1 MAGPMRAPGTGG
13 PGRGHNFR
21 EKEKPK
27 DLKATLKKLSRYI
40 GYNKKLFISSIVVIL
55 IVTGL
60 NLLTP
65 IFQSEALGAI
75 TLDENNTI
83 NKDRFHTFLLL
94 MLVAYILVACFSFFQ
109 NYIAARL
116 SQETVR
122 KMRNDLFS
130 KFTRLPIKFIDTHS
144 HGDLMSRMTNDVENV
159 SNTISQSIAS
169 LVSGIVTILGTLTIM
184 IVKSWSLTLI
194 TLGSTVLTLL
204 ASSLIMKKMTPL
216 FRRRS
221 QELGQLNGHAEEM
234 ITGYKTV
241 AAYSKEEDVLEEF
254 STLSNKLTKTTIVG
268 EIWGG
273 SMGPIMNGIGNLT
286 YLAIAIIGS
295 YIILN
300 NPSFIVTFSKDVVT
314 RDVAIATLAYFLTA
328 AKQFSRPINEIA
340 NLFGQVINA
349 MAGAERV
356 FEVIDSDNEVDEG
369 TKEIN
374 LDTFEGHIEFKN
386 VNFSYVEGQRVL
398 KNFSLKVDPG
408 EKIAL
413 VGHTGSGKTTI
424 VNLLMRFYDVDD
436 GEILIDGVNINEIKK
451 ESLRNTISIVLQ
463 DTVLFIDTIA
473 SNIKY
478 GKLDASFEEM
488 KNAAILANV
497 NFFVKKL
504 PERYDTMLTES
515 GSNLSQGQRQLLSI
529 SRAVLKDPKIL
540 ILDEATS
547 SVDTRTEK
555 NIQDAMV
562 NLMKNRTN
570 LIIAHR
576 LSTIQDADKIVVIDH
591 GEILEIGNH
600 YELLEKQGKY
610 YDLYMTQFAGKEI

>member
-1 MAGPMRAPGTGG
+1 MAGPMGRG
-13 PGRGHNFR
+13 PGRGRDFS
-21 EKEKPK
+21 EKQKPK
-27 DLKATLKKLSRYI
+27 DIKATI
-40 GYNKKLFISSIVVIL
+40 KKLFISSISVIL
-55 IVTGL
+55 VVTIL
-60 NLLTP
+60 NLIAP
-65 IFQSEALGAI
+65 ILQSEALGSI
-75 TLDENNTI
+75 TLDEFNKI
-83 NKDRFHTFLLL
+83 NPDGFKTYLTLLL
-94 MLVAYILVACFSFFQ
+94 VVYLLVAVFSFFQ
-109 NYIAARL
+109 NYISTRL
-116 SQETVR
+116 SQSTVR
-122 KMRNDLFS
+122 KMRTDLFT
-130 KFTRLPIKFIDTHS
+130 KFTKLPIKFIDTHS

-159 SNTISQSIAS
+159 SNTISHSISS
-169 LVSGIVTILGTLTIM
+169 LVSGLVTIFGTLIIM

-194 TLGSTVLTLL
+194 TLMSTVLTLL
-204 ASSLIMKKMTPL
+204 ASSLLMKKMTPL

-221 QELGQLNGHAEEM
+221 KELGDLNGLSEEM
-234 ITGYKTV
+234 ITGYKTLV
-241 AAYSKEEDVLEEF
+241 AYSKEEDINEEF
-254 STLSNKLTKTTIVG
+254 DKLSTKLTKTTIKG

-273 SMGPIMNGIGNLT
+273 SMGPIMNGIGNFT
-286 YLAIAIIGS
+286 YLVIAIIGS
-295 YIILN
+295 YIILE
-300 NPSFIVTFSKDVVT
+300 NPRLIVTFSSEPVT
-314 RDVAIATLAYFLTA
+314 RAVAVATLAYFLSA
-328 AKQFSRPINEIA
+328 ARQFSRPINEIA
-340 NLFGQVINA
+340 NLFGQIINA

-356 FEVIDSDNEVDEG
+356 FEVIDSENEVDEG

-386 VNFSYVEGQRVL
+386 VYFSYVEGEPVL

-424 VNLLMRFYDVDD
+424 VNLLMRFYDIDE
-436 GEILIDGVNINEIKK
+436 GEILIDGVNIKEITK

-463 DTVLFIDTIA
+463 DTVLFIDSIA
-473 SNIKY
+473 NNIKY

-488 KNAAILANV
+488 KAAAILANV

-504 PERYDTMLTES
+504 PDRYDTMLTEG

-600 YELLEKQGKY
+600 NELLEKEGKY
-610 YDLYMTQFAGKEI
+610 YELYMTQFAGKEI

>member
-1 MAGPMRAPGTGG
+1 MAGPMRMGPG
-13 PGRGHNFR
+13 PGRGHNFK

-40 GYNKKLFISSIVVIL
+40 GYNKKLFISSLVVIL
-55 IVTGL
+55 IVTVL
-60 NLLTP
+60 NLITP
-65 IFQSEALGAI
+65 VLQSEALGAI
-75 TLDENNTI
+75 TLDENNMI
-83 NKDRFHTFLLL
+83 NADKFYTYLTL
-94 MLVAYILVACFSFFQ
+94 MLVAYIAVACFSFFQ

-122 KMRNDLFS
+122 RMRNDLFS

-169 LVSGIVTILGTLTIM
+169 LVSGIVTIIGTLGIM

-194 TLGSTVLTLL
+194 TLGSTVLTIF

-221 QELGQLNGHAEEM
+221 SELGALNGHAEEM
-234 ITGYKTV
+234 ITGYKTMV
-241 AAYSKEEDVLEEF
+241 AYSKEEDVLEDF
-254 STLSNKLTKTTIVG
+254 SKLSNKLTKTTIVG

-295 YIILN
+295 YVILK

-314 RDVAIATLAYFLTA
+314 RDVAIATLAYFLVA
-328 AKQFSRPINEIA
+328 ARQFSRPINEIA
-340 NLFGQVINA
+340 NLFGQIINA

-356 FEVIDSDNEVDEG
+356 FEVVDSDNEIDEG
-369 TKEIN
+369 TKEIDLN
-374 LDTFEGHIEFKN
+374 TFEGHIEFKN
-386 VNFSYVEGQRVL
+386 VNFSYVEGQKVL

-436 GEILIDGVNINEIKK
+436 GEILIDGVNIKEIKK

-463 DTVLFIDTIA
+463 DTVLFIDSIA
-473 SNIKY
+473 NNIKY
-478 GKLDASFEEM
+478 GKLDATFEEM
-488 KNAAILANV
+488 KDAAILANV

-600 YELLEKQGKY
+600 NELLAKQGKY
-610 YDLYMTQFAGKEI
+610 YELYMTQFAGKEI

>member
-1 MAGPMRAPGTGG
+1 MAGQMGGRG
-13 PGRGHNFR
+13 PGRGRDFS
-21 EKEKPK
+21 EKQKPK
-27 DLKATLKKLSRYI
+27 DIKATIKKLSRYI
-40 GYNKKLFISSIVVIL
+40 SYNKKLFISSIAVIL
-55 IVTGL
+55 VVTIL
-60 NLLTP
+60 NLIAP
-65 IFQSEALGAI
+65 ILQSEALGSI
-75 TLDENNTI
+75 TLDEFNKI
-83 NKDRFHTFLLL
+83 NPDGFKFYLTMLLVVYL
-94 MLVAYILVACFSFFQ
+94 LVAVFSFFQ
-109 NYIAARL
+109 NYISTRL
-116 SQETVR
+116 SQSTVR
-122 KMRNDLFS
+122 KMRTDLFT

-159 SNTISQSIAS
+159 SNTISHSISS
-169 LVSGIVTILGTLTIM
+169 LVSGIVTILGTLVIM

-194 TLGSTVLTLL
+194 TLMSTVLTLL
-204 ASSLIMKKMTPL
+204 ASSLLMKKMTPL

-221 QELGQLNGHAEEM
+221 QELGDLNGLSEEM
-234 ITGYKTV
+234 ITGYKTLV
-241 AAYSKEEDVLEEF
+241 AYSKEEDINAEF
-254 STLSNKLTKTTIVG
+254 DKLSTRLTKTTIKG

-286 YLAIAIIGS
+286 YLVIAIVGS
-295 YIILN
+295 YIILK
-300 NPSFIVTFSKDVVT
+300 NPRLIVTFSSEPVT
-314 RDVAIATLAYFLTA
+314 RAVAIATLAYFLSA
-328 AKQFSRPINEIA
+328 ARQFSRPINEIA
-340 NLFGQVINA
+340 NLFGQIINA

-356 FEVIDSDNEVDEG
+356 FEVIDSENESDEG
-369 TKEIN
+369 TKEID
-374 LDTFEGHIEFKN
+374 LDKFEGHIEFKN
-386 VNFSYVEGQRVL
+386 VYFSYVEGEPVL

-413 VGHTGSGKTTI
+413 VGHTGSGKTTS
-424 VNLLMRFYDVDD
+424 VNLLMRFYDIDE
-436 GEILIDGVNINEIKK
+436 GEILIDGVNIKDITK

-463 DTVLFIDTIA
+463 DTVLFIDSIA
-473 SNIKY
+473 NNIKY
-478 GKLDASFEEM
+478 GKLDATFEEM
-488 KNAAILANV
+488 KAAAILANV

-504 PERYDTMLTES
+504 PDRYDTMLTEG

-600 YELLEKQGKY
+600 YELLEKEGKY
-610 YDLYMTQFAGKEI
+610 YELYMTQFAGKEI

>member
-1 MAGPMRAPGTGG
+1 MAGPMMGRG
-13 PGRGHNFR
+13 PGGRGRDFSM
-21 EKEKPK
+21 KQKPK
-27 DLKATLKKLSRYI
+27 DLKATLKKLTRYI
-40 GYNKKLFISSIVVIL
+40 GYNKKLFISLVTSLL
-55 IVTGL
+55 IVTVL
-60 NLLTP
+60 NLIAPVL
-65 IFQSEALGAI
+65 QSNALGSI
-75 TLDENNTI
+75 TLDENNMI
-83 NKDRFHTFLLL
+83 DKDGFSLNLTLLF
-94 MLVAYILVACFSFFQ
+94 VVYILVAVGNFFSNF
-109 NYIAARL
+109 ISTRL
-116 SQETVR
+116 SQSTVR
-122 KMRNDLFS
+122 KMRQDLFD

-159 SNTISQSIAS
+159 SNTISQSVGS
-169 LVSGIVTILGTLTIM
+169 LATGIITIIGTLSIM
-184 IVKSWSLTLI
+184 IVKSWSLTII
-194 TLGSTVLTLL
+194 TLLSTALTVF
-204 ASSLIMKKMTPL
+204 ASSFIMKKMTPL

-221 QELGQLNGHAEEM
+221 AELGELNGLSEEM
-234 ITGYKTV
+234 ITGYKTLV
-241 AAYSKEEDVLEEF
+241 AYSKEEDVNAEF
-254 STLSNKLTKTTIVG
+254 DRLSTRLTKTTIRG
-268 EIWGG
+268 EIIGG

-286 YLAIAIIGS
+286 YLAIAIVGS
-295 YIILN
+295 YIILK
-300 NPSFIVTFSKDVVT
+300 NPRLIVTFSSEPVT
-314 RDVAIATLAYFLTA
+314 RAVAIATLAYFLSA

-340 NLFGQVINA
+340 NLFGQIINA

-356 FEVIDSDNEVDEG
+356 FEVIDSENEVDEG
-369 TKEIN
+369 KLEID
-374 LDTFEGHIEFKN
+374 LDTFKGNIEFKN
-386 VNFSYVEGQRVL
+386 VNFSYVEGQPVL
-398 KNFSLKVDPG
+398 KNFSLSVKPG

-424 VNLLMRFYDVDD
+424 VNLLMRFYDIDD
-436 GEILIDGVNINEIKK
+436 GEILIDGVNIKDITK

-473 SNIKY
+473 NNIKY
-478 GKLDASFEEM
+478 GKLDATFEEM
-488 KNAAILANV
+488 KAAAILANV

-504 PERYDTMLTES
+504 PDRYETMLTES

-600 YELLEKQGKY
+600 YELLAKEGKY
-610 YDLYMTQFAGKEI
+610 YELYMTQFAGKEI

>member
-1 MAGPMRAPGTGG
+1 MAGPMGGRG
-13 PGRGHNFR
+13 PGRGRDFK

-27 DLKATLKKLSRYI
+27 DIKATIKKLMKYI
-40 GYNKKLFISSIVVIL
+40 GYNKKLFISSLVVIL
-55 IVTGL
+55 IVTIL
-60 NLLTP
+60 NLIAPVL
-65 IFQSEALGAI
+65 QSEALGTI
-75 TLDENNTI
+75 TLNENNQI
-83 NKDRFHTFLLL
+83 NPEGFKYYLVILIVVYL
-94 MLVAYILVACFSFFQ
+94 LVAIFTFFQ
-109 NYIAARL
+109 NYISAKL

-159 SNTISQSIAS
+159 SNTVSQSIAS
-169 LVSGIVTILGTLTIM
+169 LISGLVTIFGTLVIM
-184 IVKSWSLTLI
+184 IIKSWSLTLI
-194 TLGSTVLTLL
+194 TLGSTVLTIFF
-204 ASSLIMKKMTPL
+204 SSLLMKKMTPL

-221 QELGQLNGHAEEM
+221 SELGDLNGQAEEM
-234 ITGYKTV
+234 ITGYKTL
-241 AAYSKEEDVLEEF
+241 AAYSKEEDAVDEF
-254 STLSNKLTKTTIVG
+254 SNLSNKLTKTTIHG

-300 NPSFIVTFSKDVVT
+300 NRSLIATFSNEPIT
-314 RDVAIATLAYFLTA
+314 RAAAIAILAYFLTA
-328 AKQFSRPINEIA
+328 AKQLSRPINEIA
-340 NLFGQVINA
+340 NLFGQIINA

-356 FEVIDSDNEVDEG
+356 FEVIDADNEVDNGKKVIDLE
-369 TKEIN
+369 
-374 LDTFEGHIEFKN
+374 TFKGNIEFKN
-386 VNFSYVEGQRVL
+386 VYFSYVPGEPVL
-398 KNFSLKVDPG
+398 KNFSLVVNPG

-424 VNLLMRFYDVDD
+424 VNLLMRFYDVDE
-436 GEILIDGVNINEIKK
+436 GEILIDGVNINDITK

-473 SNIKY
+473 KNIKY
-478 GKLDASFEEM
+478 GKLDATFEEM
-488 KNAAILANV
+488 KAAAILANV

-515 GSNLSQGQRQLLSI
+515 GSNLSQGQRQLLSNA
-529 SRAVLKDPKIL
+529 RAVLKDPKIL

-555 NIQDAMV
+555 NIQDAMI

-570 LIIAHR
+570 LIIAHI
-576 LSTIQDADKIVVIDH
+576 LSTIQDSDKIVVIDH
-591 GEILEIGNH
+591 GEILEVGDHN
-600 YELLEKQGKY
+600 ELLQKQGKY

>member
-1 MAGPMRAPGTGG
+1 MAGPMMGRG
-13 PGRGHNFR
+13 PGGRGRDFSI
-21 EKEKPK
+21 KQKPK
-27 DLKATLKKLSRYI
+27 DLKATLNKLIRYI
-40 GYNKKLFISSIVVIL
+40 SFNKNLFIISISTLL
-55 IVTGL
+55 ITAIL
-60 NLLTP
+60 NLIAP
-65 IFQSEALGAI
+65 ILQSNALGAI
-75 TLDENNTI
+75 TLDENNNI
-83 NKDRFHTFLLL
+83 NPDGFFTNLILLL
-94 MLVAYILVACFSFFQ
+94 VVYTLSALFTFFSNF
-109 NYIAARL
+109 ISTRL
-116 SQETVR
+116 SQSTVR
-122 KMRNDLFS
+122 KMRTDLFN

-159 SNTISQSIAS
+159 SNTISQSVGS
-169 LVSGIVTILGTLTIM
+169 LVSGIVTIIGTLSIM
-184 IVKSWSLTLI
+184 IIKSWSLTII
-194 TLGSTVLTLL
+194 TLLSTFLTIL
-204 ASSLIMKKMTPL
+204 ASSTLMKKMTPL

-221 QELGQLNGHAEEM
+221 SELGELNGLSEEM
-234 ITGYKTV
+234 ITGYKTLV
-241 AAYSKEEDVLEEF
+241 AYSKEKDVNNEF
-254 STLSNKLTKTTIVG
+254 DRLSSRLTKTTIKG
-268 EIWGG
+268 EIIGG

-286 YLAIAIIGS
+286 YLLIAVVGS
-295 YIILN
+295 FIILKN
-300 NPSFIVTFSKDVVT
+300 QSLIVTFSKEPVT
-314 RDVAIATLAYFLTA
+314 RAVAITTLAYFLSA

-340 NLFGQVINA
+340 NLFGQIINA

-356 FEVIDSDNEVDEG
+356 FEVIDSDNEIDEG

-374 LDTFEGHIEFKN
+374 LDTFKGNIEFKN
-386 VNFSYVEGQRVL
+386 VNFSYVEGQPVL
-398 KNFSLKVDPG
+398 KNFSLSVNPG

-424 VNLLMRFYDVDD
+424 VNLLMRFYDIDE
-436 GEILIDGVNINEIKK
+436 GEILIDGVNIKEITK

-473 SNIKY
+473 NNIKY
-478 GKLDASFEEM
+478 GKLDATFEEM
-488 KNAAILANV
+488 KEAAILANV

-504 PERYDTMLTES
+504 PERYETMLTES

-600 YELLEKQGKY
+600 NELLAKEGKY
-610 YDLYMTQFAGKEI
+610 YELYMTQFAGKEI

>member
-1 MAGPMRAPGTGG
+1 M
-13 PGRGHNFR
+13 
-21 EKEKPK
+21 
-27 DLKATLKKLSRYI
+27 LL
-40 GYNKKLFISSIVVIL
+40 VVYL
-55 IVTGL
+55 
-60 NLLTP
+60 
-65 IFQSEALGAI
+65 
-75 TLDENNTI
+75 
-83 NKDRFHTFLLL
+83 
-94 MLVAYILVACFSFFQ
+94 LVAVFSFFQ
-109 NYIAARL
+109 NYISTRL
-116 SQETVR
+116 SQSTVR
-122 KMRNDLFS
+122 KMRTDLFT

-159 SNTISQSIAS
+159 SNTISNSISS
-169 LVSGIVTILGTLTIM
+169 LVSGIITILGTLIIM

-194 TLGSTVLTLL
+194 TLMSTVLTLL
-204 ASSLIMKKMTPL
+204 ASSLLMKKMTPL

-221 QELGQLNGHAEEM
+221 QELGDLNGLSEEM
-234 ITGYKTV
+234 ITGYKTLV
-241 AAYSKEEDVLEEF
+241 AYSKEEDINAEF
-254 STLSNKLTKTTIVG
+254 DKLSTRLTKTTIKG

-286 YLAIAIIGS
+286 YLVIAIVGS
-295 YIILN
+295 YIILK
-300 NPSFIVTFSKDVVT
+300 NPRLIVTFSSEPVT
-314 RDVAIATLAYFLTA
+314 RAVAIATLAYFLSA
-328 AKQFSRPINEIA
+328 ARQFSRPINEIA
-340 NLFGQVINA
+340 NLFGQIINA

-356 FEVIDSDNEVDEG
+356 FEVIDSENEIDEG
-369 TKEIN
+369 TKEID
-374 LDTFEGHIEFKN
+374 LDKFEGHIEFKN
-386 VNFSYVEGQRVL
+386 VYFSYVEGEPVL

-424 VNLLMRFYDVDD
+424 VNLLMRFYDIDE
-436 GEILIDGVNINEIKK
+436 GEILIDGVNIKDITK

-463 DTVLFIDTIA
+463 DTVLFIDSIA
-473 SNIKY
+473 NNIKY
-478 GKLDASFEEM
+478 GKLDATFEEM
-488 KNAAILANV
+488 KAAAILANV

-504 PERYDTMLTES
+504 PDRYDTTLTEG

-600 YELLEKQGKY
+600 YELLEKEGKY
-610 YDLYMTQFAGKEI
+610 YELYMTQFAGKEI

>member
-1 MAGPMRAPGTGG
+1 MAGPMG
-13 PGRGHNFR
+13 GRGHGRGRDFK

-27 DLKATLKKLSRYI
+27 DIKATMKKLLRYI
-40 GYNKKLFISSIVVIL
+40 GYSKKLFISSIIIIL

-60 NLLTP
+60 NLITP
-65 IFQSEALGAI
+65 VLQSEALGAI
-75 TLDENNTI
+75 TLDENNNI
-83 NKDRFHTFLLL
+83 NPDKFSLYLVL
-94 MLVAYILVACFSFFQ
+94 MIVAYLSVAVFSFFQ
-109 NYIAARL
+109 NYISARL

-122 KMRNDLFS
+122 KMRNDLFE

-159 SNTISQSIAS
+159 SNTISQSISS
-169 LVSGIVTILGTLTIM
+169 LVSGIVTIIGTLVIM

-194 TLGSTVLTLL
+194 TLLSTVLTIT
-204 ASSLIMKKMTPL
+204 ASTLIMKKMTPL

-221 QELGQLNGHAEEM
+221 SELGDLNGYAEEM
-234 ITGYKTV
+234 ITGYKTL
-241 AAYSKEEDVLEEF
+241 AAYSKEEDANSEF
-254 STLSNKLTKTTIVG
+254 SRLSSKLTKTTIHG

-286 YLAIAIIGS
+286 YLVIAILGS
-295 YIILN
+295 YIILK
-300 NPSFIVTFSKDVVT
+300 NPSLIVTFSKEPVT
-314 RDVAIATLAYFLTA
+314 RAVAIATLAYFLTA
-328 AKQFSRPINEIA
+328 ARQFSRPINEIA
-340 NLFGQVINA
+340 NLFGQIVNA

-356 FEVIDSDNEVDEG
+356 FEVVDAENEVDEG
-369 TKEIN
+369 KQVID
-374 LDTFEGHIEFKN
+374 LDSFKGNIEFKN

-398 KNFSLKVDPG
+398 KNFSLTVKPG

-424 VNLLMRFYDVDD
+424 
-436 GEILIDGVNINEIKK
+436 
-451 ESLRNTISIVLQ
+451 SIVLQ

-473 SNIKY
+473 NNIKY

-488 KNAAILANV
+488 KAAAILANV

-610 YDLYMTQFAGKEI
+610 YELYMTQFAGKEI

>member
-1 MAGPMRAPGTGG
+1 MAGPMMGRG
-13 PGRGHNFR
+13 PGGRGRDFSM
-21 EKEKPK
+21 KQKPK
-27 DLKATLKKLSRYI
+27 DLKATLKKLTRYI
-40 GYNKKLFISSIVVIL
+40 GYNKKLFISLVTSLL
-55 IVTGL
+55 IVTVL
-60 NLLTP
+60 NLIAPVL
-65 IFQSEALGAI
+65 QSNALGSI
-75 TLDENNTI
+75 TLDENNMI
-83 NKDRFHTFLLL
+83 DKDGFSLNLTLLF
-94 MLVAYILVACFSFFQ
+94 VVYILVAVGNFFSNF
-109 NYIAARL
+109 ISTRL
-116 SQETVR
+116 SQSTVR
-122 KMRNDLFS
+122 KMRQDLFD

-159 SNTISQSIAS
+159 SNTISQSVGS
-169 LVSGIVTILGTLTIM
+169 LATGIITIIGTLSIM
-184 IVKSWSLTLI
+184 IVKSWSLTII
-194 TLGSTVLTLL
+194 TLLSTALTVF
-204 ASSLIMKKMTPL
+204 ASSFIMKKMTPL

-221 QELGQLNGHAEEM
+221 AELGELNGLSEEM
-234 ITGYKTV
+234 ITGYKTLV
-241 AAYSKEEDVLEEF
+241 AYSKEEDVNAEF
-254 STLSNKLTKTTIVG
+254 DRLSTRLTKTTIRG
-268 EIWGG
+268 EIIGG

-286 YLAIAIIGS
+286 YLAIAIVGS
-295 YIILN
+295 YIILK
-300 NPSFIVTFSKDVVT
+300 NPRLIVTFSSEPVT
-314 RDVAIATLAYFLTA
+314 RAVAIATLAYFLSA

-340 NLFGQVINA
+340 NLFGQIINA

-356 FEVIDSDNEVDEG
+356 FEVIDSENEVDEG
-369 TKEIN
+369 KLEID
-374 LDTFEGHIEFKN
+374 LDTFKGNIEFKN
-386 VNFSYVEGQRVL
+386 VNFSYVEGQPVL
-398 KNFSLKVDPG
+398 KNFSLSVKPG

-424 VNLLMRFYDVDD
+424 VNLLMRFYDIDD
-436 GEILIDGVNINEIKK
+436 GEILIDGVNIKDITK

-473 SNIKY
+473 NNIKY
-478 GKLDASFEEM
+478 GKLDATFEEM
-488 KNAAILANV
+488 KAAAILANV

-504 PERYDTMLTES
+504 PDRYETMLTES

-600 YELLEKQGKY
+600 YELLEKEGKY
-610 YDLYMTQFAGKEI
+610 YELYMTQFAGKEI

>member
-1 MAGPMRAPGTGG
+1 MAGPMRG
-13 PGRGHNFR
+13 PGRGRDFSP
-21 EKEKPK
+21 KEKPK
-27 DLKATLKKLSRYI
+27 NLKETLKKLTKYI
-40 GYNKKLFISSIVVIL
+40 GYSKKLFISSLVIIL
-55 IVTGL
+55 MVTGL
-60 NLLTP
+60 NLITP
-65 IFQSEALGAI
+65 VLQSEALGSI
-75 TLDENNTI
+75 TLDENNQI
-83 NKDRFHTFLLL
+83 NVDKFKLFLTL
-94 MLVAYILVACFSFFQ
+94 MLVAYILVACLSFFQ
-109 NYIAARL
+109 NFIAAKL

-122 KMRNDLFS
+122 KMRTDLFN

-169 LVSGIVTILGTLTIM
+169 LVSGIVTIIGTLTIM
-184 IVKSWSLTLI
+184 IIKSWSLTLI
-194 TLGSTVLTLL
+194 TLGSTVLTIL

-216 FRRRS
+216 FRRKS
-221 QELGQLNGHAEEM
+221 QELGELNGHAEEM
-234 ITGYKTV
+234 ITGYKTL
-241 AAYSKEEDVLEEF
+241 AAYSKEEDALEEF
-254 STLSNKLTKTTIVG
+254 SNLSNKLTKTTIVG

-286 YLAIAIIGS
+286 YLVIAIVGS
-295 YIILN
+295 YIILK
-300 NPSFIVTFSKDVVT
+300 NPSLIVTFSKEPVT
-314 RDVAIATLAYFLTA
+314 RAVAVATLAYFLTA

-340 NLFGQVINA
+340 NLFGQIINA

-356 FEVIDSDNEVDEG
+356 FEVIDAENEIDEG
-369 TKEIN
+369 KKVID

-386 VNFSYVEGQRVL
+386 VTFSYVEGQKVL

-424 VNLLMRFYDVDD
+424 VNLLMRFYDVDE
-436 GEILIDGVNINEIKK
+436 GEILVDGVNINEITK

-473 SNIKY
+473 NNIKY
-478 GKLDASFEEM
+478 GKLDATFEEM
-488 KNAAILANV
+488 KQAAILANV

-591 GEILEIGNH
+591 GEILEVGNH
-600 YELLEKQGKY
+600 KELLAKEGKY

>member
-1 MAGPMRAPGTGG
+1 MAGPMMGRG
-13 PGRGHNFR
+13 PGGRGRDFSM
-21 EKEKPK
+21 KEKPK
-27 DLKATLKKLSRYI
+27 DLKNTLKKLTRYI
-40 GYNKKLFISSIVVIL
+40 GYNKKLFICLISSLL
-55 IVTGL
+55 IVTIL
-60 NLLTP
+60 NLIAPVL
-65 IFQSEALGAI
+65 QSNALGSI
-75 TLDENNTI
+75 TLDENNKI
-83 NKDRFHTFLLL
+83 DKDGFSLNLTLLL
-94 MLVAYILVACFSFFQ
+94 VVYILVAIGNFFSNF
-109 NYIAARL
+109 ISTRL
-116 SQETVR
+116 SQSTVR
-122 KMRNDLFS
+122 KMRQDLFD

-159 SNTISQSIAS
+159 SNTISQSVGS
-169 LVSGIVTILGTLTIM
+169 LATGIITIIGTLGIM
-184 IVKSWSLTLI
+184 IVKSWSLTII
-194 TLGSTVLTLL
+194 TLLSTALTIF
-204 ASSLIMKKMTPL
+204 ASSFIMKKMTPL

-221 QELGQLNGHAEEM
+221 SELGELNGLSEEM
-234 ITGYKTV
+234 ITGYKTLV
-241 AAYSKEEDVLEEF
+241 AYSKEEDVNAEF
-254 STLSNKLTKTTIVG
+254 DKLSTKLTKTTIHG
-268 EIWGG
+268 EIIGG

-286 YLAIAIIGS
+286 YLAIAIVGS
-295 YIILN
+295 YIILK
-300 NPSFIVTFSKDVVT
+300 NPRLIVTFSNEPVT
-314 RDVAIATLAYFLTA
+314 RAVAIATLAYFLSA

-340 NLFGQVINA
+340 NLFGQIINA

-356 FEVIDSDNEVDEG
+356 FEVIDSENEVDEG
-369 TKEIN
+369 KEVIDLN
-374 LDTFEGHIEFKN
+374 SFKGNIEFKN
-386 VNFSYVEGQRVL
+386 VNFSYVEGQPVL
-398 KNFSLKVDPG
+398 KNFSLSVKPG

-424 VNLLMRFYDVDD
+424 VNLLMRFYDIDE
-436 GEILIDGVNINEIKK
+436 GEILIDGVNIKDITK

-473 SNIKY
+473 NNIKY
-478 GKLDASFEEM
+478 GKLDATFEEM
-488 KNAAILANV
+488 KAAAILANV

-504 PERYDTMLTES
+504 PDRYETMLTES

-600 YELLEKQGKY
+600 DELLAKEGKY
-610 YDLYMTQFAGKEI
+610 YELYMTQFAGKEI

>member
-1 MAGPMRAPGTGG
+1 MAGPMGGRG
-13 PGRGHNFR
+13 PGGRGRDFSV
-21 EKEKPK
+21 KEKPK
-27 DLKATLKKLSRYI
+27 NIKETVKKLTRYI
-40 GYNKKLFISSIVVIL
+40 GYNKKLFISSLVIIL

-60 NLLTP
+60 NLLAP
-65 IFQSEALGAI
+65 VFQSEALGAI
-75 TLDENNTI
+75 TLDESNNI
-83 NKDRFHTFLLL
+83 NPSNFKLYLTLLIVTYL
-94 MLVAYILVACFSFFQ
+94 FVALFSFFQ
-109 NYIAARL
+109 NYISARL

-122 KMRNDLFS
+122 KLRTDLFS

-159 SNTISQSIAS
+159 SNTISSSISS
-169 LVSGIVTILGTLTIM
+169 LVSGVVTIIGTLTIM

-194 TLGSTVLTLL
+194 TLLSTVLTLL
-204 ASSLIMKKMTPL
+204 ASSLLMKKMTPL

-221 QELGQLNGHAEEM
+221 SELGELNGYAEEM
-234 ITGYKTV
+234 ITGYKTLV
-241 AAYSKEEDVLEEF
+241 AYSKEEDVNEELSKL
-254 STLSNKLTKTTIVG
+254 STRLTKTTIKG

-286 YLAIAIIGS
+286 YLVIAIIGS
-295 YIILN
+295 YIILK
-300 NPSFIVTFSKDVVT
+300 NPSFIVTFSKDTVT
-314 RDVAIATLAYFLTA
+314 RATAIATLAYFLTA
-328 AKQFSRPINEIA
+328 ARQFSRPINEIA
-340 NLFGQVINA
+340 NLFGQIINA

-356 FEVIDSDNEVDEG
+356 FEVIDSDNEIDEG
-369 TKEIN
+369 KIVIDYESFKGN
-374 LDTFEGHIEFKN
+374 IEFKN
-386 VNFSYVEGQRVL
+386 VNFSYVEGQPVL
-398 KNFSLKVDPG
+398 KNFSLSVKNG

-436 GEILIDGVNINEIKK
+436 GEILIDGVNINDITK

-473 SNIKY
+473 NNIKY

-488 KNAAILANV
+488 KQAAILANV

-555 NIQDAMV
+555 NIQDAMI

-610 YDLYMTQFAGKEI
+610 YELYMTQFAGKEI

>member
-1 MAGPMRAPGTGG
+1 MAGPMM
-13 PGRGHNFR
+13 GRGHGGRGRDFSI
-21 EKEKPK
+21 KQKPK
-27 DLKATLKKLSRYI
+27 NLKETMKKLFKYI
-40 GYNKKLFISSIVVIL
+40 GYNKFLFISSIVFIL
-55 IVTGL
+55 LTTGL
-60 NLLTP
+60 TLLAP
-65 IFQSEALGAI
+65 VVQSNALGAI
-75 TLDENNTI
+75 TLDENNKI
-83 NKDRFHTFLLL
+83 NPEGFKFFLILL
-94 MLVAYILVACFSFFQ
+94 IIIYIFESVFSFFQ
-109 NYIAARL
+109 NYISSRL
-116 SQETVR
+116 SQQTVR
-122 KMRNDLFS
+122 MMRKDLFA

-159 SNTISQSIAS
+159 SNTISQSISS
-169 LVSGIVTILGTLTIM
+169 LISGIVTIVGTLIIM

-194 TLGSTVLTLL
+194 TLMSTVLTILS
-204 ASSLIMKKMTPL
+204 SSLLMKKMTPL
-216 FRRRS
+216 FRRKS
-221 QELGQLNGHAEEM
+221 SELGELNGYAEEM
-234 ITGYKTV
+234 ITGYKTLV
-241 AAYSKEEDVLEEF
+241 AYSKEEEVNKKF
-254 STLSNKLTKTTIVG
+254 SELSTRLTKTTIKG

-273 SMGPIMNGIGNLT
+273 SMGPVMNGIGNLT
-286 YLAIAIIGS
+286 YLVIAIVGS
-295 YIILN
+295 YIILK
-300 NPSFIVTFSKDVVT
+300 NPSLIVTFSKEPVT
-314 RDVAIATLAYFLTA
+314 RAVAIATLAYFLTA
-328 AKQFSRPINEIA
+328 ARQFSRPINQIA
-340 NLFGQVINA
+340 NLFGQIINA

-356 FEVIDSDNEVDEG
+356 FEVIDTENEVDNG
-369 TKEIN
+369 KIEIN
-374 LDTFEGHIEFKN
+374 YENFKGNIEFKN
-386 VNFSYVEGQRVL
+386 VNFSYVEGQPVL
-398 KNFSLKVDPG
+398 KNFSLVVKPG

-424 VNLLMRFYDVDD
+424 VNLLMRFYDVDS
-436 GEILIDGVNINEIKK
+436 GEILIDGVNIQDITK

-473 SNIKY
+473 NNIKY
-478 GKLDASFEEM
+478 GKLDATFEEM
-488 KNAAILANV
+488 KEAAILANV

-555 NIQDAMV
+555 NIQDAMI

-600 YELLEKQGKY
+600 DELLAKQGMY
-610 YDLYMTQFAGKEI
+610 YELYMTQFAGNEI

>member
-1 MAGPMRAPGTGG
+1 MAGPMMGRG
-13 PGRGHNFR
+13 PGGRGRDFSM
-21 EKEKPK
+21 KQKPK
-27 DLKATLKKLSRYI
+27 DLKATLKKLTRYI
-40 GYNKKLFISSIVVIL
+40 GYNKKLFISLVTSLL
-55 IVTGL
+55 IVTVL
-60 NLLTP
+60 NLIAPVL
-65 IFQSEALGAI
+65 QSNALGSI
-75 TLDENNTI
+75 TLDENNMI
-83 NKDRFHTFLLL
+83 DKDGFSLNLTLLF
-94 MLVAYILVACFSFFQ
+94 VVYILVAVGNFFSNF
-109 NYIAARL
+109 ISTRL
-116 SQETVR
+116 SQSTVR
-122 KMRNDLFS
+122 KMRQDLFN

-159 SNTISQSIAS
+159 SNTISQSVGS
-169 LVSGIVTILGTLTIM
+169 LATGIITIIGTLSIM
-184 IVKSWSLTLI
+184 IVKSWSLTII
-194 TLGSTVLTLL
+194 TLLSTALTVF
-204 ASSLIMKKMTPL
+204 ASTFIMKKMTPI

-221 QELGQLNGHAEEM
+221 SELGELNGLSEEM
-234 ITGYKTV
+234 ITGYKTLV
-241 AAYSKEEDVLEEF
+241 AYSKEEDVNAEF
-254 STLSNKLTKTTIVG
+254 DRLSTRLTKTTIRG
-268 EIWGG
+268 EIIGG

-286 YLAIAIIGS
+286 YLAIAIVGS
-295 YIILN
+295 YIILK
-300 NPSFIVTFSKDVVT
+300 NPRLIVTFSSEPVT
-314 RDVAIATLAYFLTA
+314 RAVAIATLAYFLSA

-340 NLFGQVINA
+340 NLFGQIINA

-356 FEVIDSDNEVDEG
+356 FEVIDSENEVDEG
-369 TKEIN
+369 KLEID
-374 LDTFEGHIEFKN
+374 LDTFKGNIEFKN
-386 VNFSYVEGQRVL
+386 VNFSYVEGQPVL
-398 KNFSLKVDPG
+398 KNFSLSVKPG

-424 VNLLMRFYDVDD
+424 VNLLMRFYDIDD
-436 GEILIDGVNINEIKK
+436 GEILIDGVNIKDITK

-473 SNIKY
+473 NNIKY
-478 GKLDASFEEM
+478 GKLDATFEEM
-488 KNAAILANV
+488 KAAAILANV

-504 PERYDTMLTES
+504 PDRYETMLTES

-570 LIIAHR
+570 LIIAQR

-600 YELLEKQGKY
+600 DELLAKEGKY
-610 YDLYMTQFAGKEI
+610 YELYMTQFAGKEI

>member
-1 MAGPMRAPGTGG
+1 MAGPMGG
-13 PGRGHNFR
+13 PGRGRGRDFK

-27 DLKATLKKLSRYI
+27 DLKGTLKKLTKYI
-40 GYNKKLFISSIVVIL
+40 GYSKKLFISSIAVIL
-55 IVTGL
+55 VVTVL
-60 NLLTP
+60 NLINP
-65 IFQSEALGAI
+65 ILQSEALGAI
-75 TLDENNTI
+75 TLDENKNI
-83 NKDRFHTFLLL
+83 NPERFNLFLTL
-94 MLVAYILVACFSFFQ
+94 MIVTYLMVACFSFFQ

-194 TLGSTVLTLL
+194 TLASTGLTIF
-204 ASSLIMKKMTPL
+204 ASSFIMKKMTPL
-216 FRRRS
+216 FRRKS
-221 QELGQLNGHAEEM
+221 QELGELNGHAEEM
-234 ITGYKTV
+234 ITGYKTLV
-241 AAYSKEEDVLEEF
+241 AYSREEDALEEF
-254 STLSNKLTKTTIVG
+254 SKISDKLTKTTIKG
-268 EIWGG
+268 EILGG
-273 SMGPIMNGIGNLT
+273 SMGPIMNGIGNFAYLLT
-286 YLAIAIIGS
+286 AIIGS
-295 YIILN
+295 YIILK
-300 NPSFIVTFSKDVVT
+300 NPSIIVTFSKDVVT

-328 AKQFSRPINEIA
+328 SRQFSRPINEIA
-340 NLFGQVINA
+340 NLFGQIVNA

-356 FEVIDSDNEVDEG
+356 FEVIDAENEVDKG
-369 TKEIN
+369 TKVID

-436 GEILIDGVNINEIKK
+436 GEILIDGVNIQDITK

-463 DTVLFIDTIA
+463 DTVLFIDSIA
-473 SNIKY
+473 NNIKY
-478 GKLDASFEEM
+478 GKLDATFEEM
-488 KNAAILANV
+488 KAAAILANV

-576 LSTIQDADKIVVIDH
+576 LSTIQDADKIIVLDH

-600 YELLEKQGKY
+600 KELLAKQGKY

>member
-1 MAGPMRAPGTGG
+1 MAGPMGGRG
-13 PGRGHNFR
+13 PGRGRDFK

-27 DLKATLKKLSRYI
+27 DIKATMKKLLRYI
-40 GYNKKLFISSIVVIL
+40 GYSKKLFISSIIIIL

-60 NLLTP
+60 NLITP
-65 IFQSEALGAI
+65 VLQSEALGAI
-75 TLDENNTI
+75 TLDENNNI
-83 NKDRFHTFLLL
+83 NPDKFSLYLVL
-94 MLVAYILVACFSFFQ
+94 MIVAYLSVAVFSFFQ
-109 NYIAARL
+109 NYISARL

-122 KMRNDLFS
+122 KMRNDLFE

-159 SNTISQSIAS
+159 SNTISQSISS
-169 LVSGIVTILGTLTIM
+169 LVSGIVTIIGTLVIM

-194 TLGSTVLTLL
+194 TLLSTVLTIT
-204 ASSLIMKKMTPL
+204 ASTLIMKKMTPL

-221 QELGQLNGHAEEM
+221 SELGDLNGYAEEM
-234 ITGYKTV
+234 ITGYKTL
-241 AAYSKEEDVLEEF
+241 AAYSKEEDANSEF
-254 STLSNKLTKTTIVG
+254 SRLSSKLTKTTIHG

-286 YLAIAIIGS
+286 YLVIAILGS
-295 YIILN
+295 YIILK
-300 NPSFIVTFSKDVVT
+300 NPSLIVTFSKEPVT
-314 RDVAIATLAYFLTA
+314 RAVAIATLAYFLTA
-328 AKQFSRPINEIA
+328 ARQFSRPINEIA
-340 NLFGQVINA
+340 NLFGQIVNA

-356 FEVIDSDNEVDEG
+356 FEVVDAENEIDEG
-369 TKEIN
+369 KQVID
-374 LDTFEGHIEFKN
+374 LDSFKGNIEFRN

-398 KNFSLKVDPG
+398 KNFSLTVKPG

-436 GEILIDGVNINEIKK
+436 GEILIDGVNIKDITK

-473 SNIKY
+473 NNIKY

-488 KNAAILANV
+488 KAAAILANV

-610 YDLYMTQFAGKEI
+610 YELYMTQFAGKEI

>member
-1 MAGPMRAPGTGG
+1 MAGPMRG
-13 PGRGHNFR
+13 PGRGRDFSP
-21 EKEKPK
+21 KEKPK
-27 DLKATLKKLSRYI
+27 NLKETLKKLTKYI
-40 GYNKKLFISSIVVIL
+40 GYSKKLFISSLVIIL
-55 IVTGL
+55 MVTGL
-60 NLLTP
+60 NLITP
-65 IFQSEALGAI
+65 VLQSEALGSI
-75 TLDENNTI
+75 TLDENNQI
-83 NKDRFHTFLLL
+83 NVDKFKLFLTL
-94 MLVAYILVACFSFFQ
+94 MLVAYILVACLSFFQ
-109 NYIAARL
+109 NFIAAKL

-122 KMRNDLFS
+122 KMRTDLFN

-169 LVSGIVTILGTLTIM
+169 LVSGIVTIIGTLTIM
-184 IVKSWSLTLI
+184 IIKSWSLTLI
-194 TLGSTVLTLL
+194 TLGSTVLTIL

-216 FRRRS
+216 FRRKS
-221 QELGQLNGHAEEM
+221 QELGELNGHAEEM
-234 ITGYKTV
+234 ITGYKTL
-241 AAYSKEEDVLEEF
+241 AAYSKEEDALEEF
-254 STLSNKLTKTTIVG
+254 SNLSNKLTKTTIVG

-286 YLAIAIIGS
+286 YLVIAIVGS
-295 YIILN
+295 YIILK
-300 NPSFIVTFSKDVVT
+300 NPSLIVTFSKEPVT
-314 RDVAIATLAYFLTA
+314 RAVAVATLAYFLTA

-340 NLFGQVINA
+340 NLFGQIINA

-356 FEVIDSDNEVDEG
+356 FEVIDAENEIDEG
-369 TKEIN
+369 KKVID

-386 VNFSYVEGQRVL
+386 VTFSYVEGQKVL

-424 VNLLMRFYDVDD
+424 VNLLMRFYDVDE
-436 GEILIDGVNINEIKK
+436 GEILVDGVNINEITK

-473 SNIKY
+473 NNIKY
-478 GKLDASFEEM
+478 GKLDATFEEM
-488 KNAAILANV
+488 KQAAILANV

-600 YELLEKQGKY
+600 DELLAKEGKY
-610 YDLYMTQFAGKEI
+610 YELYMTQFAGKEI

>member
-1 MAGPMRAPGTGG
+1 MGRG
-13 PGRGHNFR
+13 PGGRGRDFSM
-21 EKEKPK
+21 KQKPK
-27 DLKATLKKLSRYI
+27 DLKATLKKLTRYI
-40 GYNKKLFISSIVVIL
+40 GYNKKLFISLVTSLL
-55 IVTGL
+55 IVTVL
-60 NLLTP
+60 NLIAPVL
-65 IFQSEALGAI
+65 QSNALGSI
-75 TLDENNTI
+75 TLDENNMI
-83 NKDRFHTFLLL
+83 DKDGFSLNLTLLF
-94 MLVAYILVACFSFFQ
+94 VVYILVAVGNFFSNF
-109 NYIAARL
+109 ISTRL
-116 SQETVR
+116 SQSTVR
-122 KMRNDLFS
+122 KMRQDLFD

-159 SNTISQSIAS
+159 SNTISQSVGS
-169 LVSGIVTILGTLTIM
+169 LATGIITIIGTLSIM
-184 IVKSWSLTLI
+184 IVKSWSLTII
-194 TLGSTVLTLL
+194 TLLSTALTVF
-204 ASSLIMKKMTPL
+204 ASSFIMKKMTPL

-221 QELGQLNGHAEEM
+221 AELGELNGLSEEM
-234 ITGYKTV
+234 ITGYKTLV
-241 AAYSKEEDVLEEF
+241 AYSKEEDVNAEF
-254 STLSNKLTKTTIVG
+254 DRLSTRLTKTTIRG
-268 EIWGG
+268 EIIGG

-286 YLAIAIIGS
+286 YLAIAIVGS
-295 YIILN
+295 YIILK
-300 NPSFIVTFSKDVVT
+300 NPRLIVTFSSEPVT
-314 RDVAIATLAYFLTA
+314 RAVAIATLAYFLSA

-340 NLFGQVINA
+340 NLFGQIINA

-356 FEVIDSDNEVDEG
+356 FEVIDSENEVDEG
-369 TKEIN
+369 KLEID
-374 LDTFEGHIEFKN
+374 LDTFKGNIEFKN
-386 VNFSYVEGQRVL
+386 VNFSYVEGQPVL
-398 KNFSLKVDPG
+398 KNFSLSVKPG

-424 VNLLMRFYDVDD
+424 VNLLMRFYDIDD
-436 GEILIDGVNINEIKK
+436 GEILIDGVNIKDITK

-473 SNIKY
+473 NNIKY
-478 GKLDASFEEM
+478 GKLDATFEEM
-488 KNAAILANV
+488 KAAAILANV

-504 PERYDTMLTES
+504 PDRYETMLTES

-600 YELLEKQGKY
+600 DELLAKEGKY
-610 YDLYMTQFAGKEI
+610 YELYMTQFAGKEI

>member
-1 MAGPMRAPGTGG
+1 MAGPMMGRG
-13 PGRGHNFR
+13 PGGRGRDFSM
-21 EKEKPK
+21 KQKPK
-27 DLKATLKKLSRYI
+27 DLKATLKKLTRYI
-40 GYNKKLFISSIVVIL
+40 GYNKNLFICLISTLLVVTI
-55 IVTGL
+55 L
-60 NLLTP
+60 NLIAPVL
-65 IFQSEALGAI
+65 QSNALGSI
-75 TLDENNTI
+75 TLDEF
-83 NKDRFHTFLLL
+83 NKIDKDGFSLNLTLLFVVYV
-94 MLVAYILVACFSFFQ
+94 LVAVGNFFSNF
-109 NYIAARL
+109 ISTRL
-116 SQETVR
+116 SQSTVR
-122 KMRNDLFS
+122 KMRQDLFD

-159 SNTISQSIAS
+159 SNTISQSVGS
-169 LVSGIVTILGTLTIM
+169 LATGIITIVGTLSIM
-184 IVKSWSLTLI
+184 IVKSWSLTII
-194 TLGSTVLTLL
+194 TLLSTALTVF
-204 ASSLIMKKMTPL
+204 ASTFIMKKMTPI

-221 QELGQLNGHAEEM
+221 SELGELNGLSEEM
-234 ITGYKTV
+234 ITGYKTLV
-241 AAYSKEEDVLEEF
+241 AYSKEEDVNAEF
-254 STLSNKLTKTTIVG
+254 DKLSTRLTKTAIKG
-268 EIWGG
+268 EIIGG

-295 YIILN
+295 YIILK
-300 NPSFIVTFSKDVVT
+300 NPRLIVTFSSEPVT
-314 RDVAIATLAYFLTA
+314 RAVAIATLAYFLSA

-340 NLFGQVINA
+340 NLFGQIINA

-356 FEVIDSDNEVDEG
+356 FEVIDSENEVDEG
-369 TKEIN
+369 KLEIN
-374 LDTFEGHIEFKN
+374 LETFKGNIEFRN
-386 VNFSYVEGQRVL
+386 VNFSYVEGQPVL
-398 KNFSLKVDPG
+398 KNFSLSVKPG

-424 VNLLMRFYDVDD
+424 VNLLMRFYDIDE
-436 GEILIDGVNINEIKK
+436 GEILIDGVNIKDVTK

-473 SNIKY
+473 NNIKY

-488 KNAAILANV
+488 KTAAILANV

-504 PERYDTMLTES
+504 PDRYETMLTES

-600 YELLEKQGKY
+600 YELLEKEGKY
-610 YDLYMTQFAGKEI
+610 YELYMTQFAGKEI

>member
-1 MAGPMRAPGTGG
+1 MAGPMGRG
-13 PGRGHNFR
+13 PGRGRDFS
-21 EKEKPK
+21 EKQKPK
-27 DLKATLKKLSRYI
+27 DIKATIKKLSRYI
-40 GYNKKLFISSIVVIL
+40 SYNKKLFISSISVIL
-55 IVTGL
+55 VVTIL
-60 NLLTP
+60 NLISP
-65 IFQSEALGAI
+65 ILQSEALGSI
-75 TLDENNTI
+75 TLDEFNKI
-83 NKDRFHTFLLL
+83 NPDGFKTYLTLLL
-94 MLVAYILVACFSFFQ
+94 VVYLLVAVFSFFQ
-109 NYIAARL
+109 NYISTRL
-116 SQETVR
+116 SQSTVR
-122 KMRNDLFS
+122 KMRTDLFT
-130 KFTRLPIKFIDTHS
+130 KFTKLPIKFIDTHS

-159 SNTISQSIAS
+159 SNTISHSISS
-169 LVSGIVTILGTLTIM
+169 LVSGLVTIFGTLIIM

-194 TLGSTVLTLL
+194 TLMSTVLTLL
-204 ASSLIMKKMTPL
+204 ASSLLMKKMTPL

-221 QELGQLNGHAEEM
+221 KELGDLNGLSEEM
-234 ITGYKTV
+234 ITGYKTLV
-241 AAYSKEEDVLEEF
+241 AYSKEEDINAEF
-254 STLSNKLTKTTIVG
+254 DKLSTKLTKTTIKG

-273 SMGPIMNGIGNLT
+273 SMGPIMNGIGNFT
-286 YLAIAIIGS
+286 YLVIAIIGS
-295 YIILN
+295 YIILE
-300 NPSFIVTFSKDVVT
+300 NPRLIVTFSSEPVT
-314 RDVAIATLAYFLTA
+314 RAVAVATLAYFLSA
-328 AKQFSRPINEIA
+328 ARQFSRPINEIA
-340 NLFGQVINA
+340 NLFGQIINA

-356 FEVIDSDNEVDEG
+356 FEVIDSENEVDEG

-386 VNFSYVEGQRVL
+386 VYFSYVEGEPVL

-424 VNLLMRFYDVDD
+424 VNLLMRFYDIDE
-436 GEILIDGVNINEIKK
+436 GEILIDGVNIKEITK

-463 DTVLFIDTIA
+463 DTVLFIDSIA
-473 SNIKY
+473 NNIKY

-488 KNAAILANV
+488 KAAAILANV

-504 PERYDTMLTES
+504 PDRYDTMLTEG

-600 YELLEKQGKY
+600 NELLEKEGKY
-610 YDLYMTQFAGKEI
+610 YELYMTQFAGKEI

>member
-1 MAGPMRAPGTGG
+1 MAGPMGRG
-13 PGRGHNFR
+13 PGRGRDFS
-21 EKEKPK
+21 EKQKPK
-27 DLKATLKKLSRYI
+27 DIKATIKKLSRYI
-40 GYNKKLFISSIVVIL
+40 SYNKELFISSIAIILVVTI
-55 IVTGL
+55 L
-60 NLLTP
+60 NLIAP
-65 IFQSEALGAI
+65 ILQSQALGAI
-75 TLDENNTI
+75 TLDESERI
-83 NKDRFHTFLLL
+83 NQDGFKFYLTLLL
-94 MLVAYILVACFSFFQ
+94 VVYLLVAVFSFFQ
-109 NYIAARL
+109 NYISTRL
-116 SQETVR
+116 SQSTVR
-122 KMRNDLFS
+122 KMRSDLFT

-159 SNTISQSIAS
+159 SNTISHSISS
-169 LVSGIVTILGTLTIM
+169 LVSGIVTILGTLVIM

-194 TLGSTVLTLL
+194 TLMSTVLTLL
-204 ASSLIMKKMTPL
+204 ASSLLMKKMTPL

-221 QELGQLNGHAEEM
+221 QELGDLNGLSEEM
-234 ITGYKTV
+234 ITGYKTLV
-241 AAYSKEEDVLEEF
+241 AYSKEEDINAEF
-254 STLSNKLTKTTIVG
+254 DKLSTRLTKTTIHG

-286 YLAIAIIGS
+286 YLVIAIIGS
-295 YIILN
+295 YIIIK
-300 NPSFIVTFSKDVVT
+300 NPNLIVTFSNEPVT
-314 RDVAIATLAYFLTA
+314 RAVAVATLAYFLSA
-328 AKQFSRPINEIA
+328 ARQFSRPINEIA
-340 NLFGQVINA
+340 NLFGQIINA

-356 FEVIDSDNEVDEG
+356 FEVIDNENEVDEG
-369 TKEIN
+369 TKEIDFN
-374 LDTFEGHIEFKN
+374 TFEGHIEFKN
-386 VNFSYVEGQRVL
+386 VYFSYVEGEPVL

-424 VNLLMRFYDVDD
+424 VNLLMRFYDIDQ
-436 GEILIDGVNINEIKK
+436 GEILIDGVNIKEITK

-463 DTVLFIDTIA
+463 DTVLFIDSIA
-473 SNIKY
+473 NNIKY
-478 GKLDASFEEM
+478 GKLDATFEEM
-488 KNAAILANV
+488 KAAAILANV

-529 SRAVLKDPKIL
+529 ARAVLKDPKIL

-555 NIQDAMV
+555 NIQDAMI

-576 LSTIQDADKIVVIDH
+576 LSTIQDSDKIVVIDH
-591 GEILEIGNH
+591 GEILEVGNH
-600 YELLEKQGKY
+600 NELLKKQGKY